1 MKDAITIFRFLLDA
15 DARGER
21 SALVTVTDVIGG
33 SSRAPG
39 THMAVTENGRSVGT
53 LSGGCVEAAVIGEA
67 QRVIAERRAES
78 MRFGAGSPL
87 IDIRLPCGGGIDLL
101 FVPDPDVAAIR
112 AAHDWLASRQPV
124 ALRIARDGRL
134 AVADPA
140 ANARS
145 TWDGGTFV
153 AYHAP
158 DLKLFILGHGAEIQA
173 LAALGRAYGMDV
185 VALSSD
191 PSIVER
197 LSGEGFASHLLATPA
212 RSPHLA
218 ADAHAA
224 VVFLFHDHDW
234 EIDLLAQ
241 ALGQDAFYIGA
252 MGSRTTHAIR
262 SDALLRHGMSPAD
275 VARVVGPIGLI
286 PATRDPDT
294 LALSVLAQIVERR
307 PAA

>member
-1 MKDAITIFRFLLDA
+1 MKDAISIFRFLLDA
-15 DARGER
+15 ADRGEP
-21 SALVTVTDVIGG
+21 AVLVTITDVVGG
-33 SSRAPG
+33 SSRAAG
-39 THMAVTENGRSVGT
+39 THMAVTASGRSVGA

-67 QRVIAERRAES
+67 QRVIGAGRAES

-101 FVPDPDVAAIR
+101 FVPEPDVAAIR
-112 AAHDWLASRQPV
+112 AAYDRLVARKPV
-124 ALRIARDGRL
+124 ALRMMRNGALAMADRSRD
-134 AVADPA
+134 
-140 ANARS
+140 ARS
-145 TWDGGTFV
+145 AWDGDTFV
-153 AYHAP
+153 AHHPP

-173 LAALGRAYGMDV
+173 LAALGRAYGIDV

-191 PSIVER
+191 PLIVEQ
-197 LSGEGFASHLLATPA
+197 LSDVGFVAHLLTTPA

-234 EIDLLAQ
+234 EVDLLAQ
-241 ALGQDAFYIGA
+241 ALDQDAFYIGA

-262 SDALLRHGMSPAD
+262 SDALLRHGVSPANIE
-275 VARVVGPIGLI
+275 RVVGPIGLI

-294 LALSVLAQIVERR
+294 LALSVLAEIVERR